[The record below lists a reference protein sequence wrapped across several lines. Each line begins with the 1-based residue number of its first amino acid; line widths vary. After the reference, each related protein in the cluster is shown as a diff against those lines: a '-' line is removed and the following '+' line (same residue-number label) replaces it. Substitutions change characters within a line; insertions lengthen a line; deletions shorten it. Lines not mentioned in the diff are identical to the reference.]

1 MPRRHGCSPND
12 RVCLPTLKLDTI
24 ARTMGFVVLAAWIL
38 LPAHVPRI
46 HAQTETSAEDSDCPP
61 SNAPERADHEFEFDQ
76 TLGTSQDIDPFG
88 PTPHGVVA
96 QMLKMAQVGKG
107 DVVYD
112 LGSGDGRIPIAAAK
126 QAGAR
131 GVGIELRSELV
142 QESRETAEQEGV
154 AELVE
159 FIETDF
165 FKSDLRSAT
174 ALLLYLYPRTLLKLR
189 PKLLDELRPGTR
201 IVAYN
206 YGIEGWP
213 RDKEQAVEDAETY
226 FDGTLYF
233 WVVPANVS
241 GSWQGS
247 IETELGETHSFT
259 LQLEQSFQKV
269 SGKVLRGDR
278 EMPMKEVQL
287 SGNTLRFSL
296 DLPGNE
302 SLSLAATVDGHQL
315 EGHAERVTPESG
327 GQRPATRM
335 PWQAK
340 RDPATRTSIDPDQR
354 QGR

>member
-1 MPRRHGCSPND
+1 MPKRHGCSPNN
-12 RVCLPTLKLDTI
+12 RVFLPVLKLDAIAKTI
-24 ARTMGFVVLAAWIL
+24 GFIVLAAGIVL
-38 LPAHVPRI
+38 GTHAQPI
-46 HAQTETSAEDSDCPP
+46 HAQNGASDTDTSGPRS
-61 SNAPERADHEFEFDQ
+61 SAPERADREFEFDQ

-88 PTPHGVVA
+88 PTPHEIVA
-96 QMLKMAQVGKG
+96 QMLKLANVGKD
-107 DVVYD
+107 DVVFD

-126 QAGAR
+126 QAAAR

-142 QESRETAEQEGV
+142 RESRETAEQEGV
-154 AELVE
+154 AERVE

-165 FKSDLRSAT
+165 FESDLSSAT
-174 ALLLYLYPRTLLKLR
+174 VLLLYLYPRTLLKLR

-247 IETELGETHSFT
+247 IETELGETHAFT

-269 SGKVLRGDR
+269 SGQVLRGDR
-278 EMPMKEVQL
+278 EMPMKDVQL

-296 DLPGNE
+296 DLPGDE
-302 SLSLAATVDGHQL
+302 SLALVATIDGNQL
-315 EGHAERVTPESG
+315 EGHAERVAPAG

-335 PWQAK
+335 PWQAT

>member
-1 MPRRHGCSPND
+1 MPKRHGCLRHD
-12 RVCLPTLKLDTI
+12 REFLPVRKLNAVGKTI
-24 ARTMGFVVLAAWIL
+24 GSIIL
-38 LPAHVPRI
+38 TAGIALGA
-46 HAQTETSAEDSDCPP
+46 HAQPINAQKGVSAADSSGPP
-61 SNAPERADHEFEFDQ
+61 SSAPERADREFEFDQ

-88 PTPHGVVA
+88 PTPREIVS
-96 QMLKMAQVGKG
+96 QMLKMAKVGKD

-126 QAGAR
+126 EAAAR
-131 GVGIELRSELV
+131 GVGIELRPELV
-142 QESRETAEQEGV
+142 RESRETAEQEGV
-154 AELVE
+154 AERVE
-159 FIETDF
+159 FIESDF
-165 FKSDLRSAT
+165 FESDLSSAT
-174 ALLLYLYPRTLLKLR
+174 VLLLYLYPRTLLKLR

-247 IETELGETHSFT
+247 IETELGETHGFT

-269 SGKVLRGDR
+269 SGKVIRGER
-278 EMPMKEVQL
+278 EMPMKDVQL

-302 SLSLAATVDGHQL
+302 SLSLVGTVDGHQL
-315 EGHAERVTPESG
+315 EGHGERVLPDG
-327 GQRPATRM
+327 GQRSATRM
-335 PWQAK
+335 PWQAT